1 VKSVAQ
7 PRTPAE
13 IALDLALVAAG
24 LLAAALLIS
33 AALRAVVPQWG
44 GFGRESAA
52 GKGAPRLAHGGAVPQ
67 HSRHPM
73 EAESGAVG
81 PSGSAADRSR
91 GRGSE
96 GVRGSGDHRG
106 AGGGMAGPGETRA
119 QVLNGCGVAGAGA
132 AMASVLRRAGGIDV
146 VEIGNADDFDFES
159 SVVIDRRGDR
169 AAALRVARA
178 LGGAPVVL
186 QRSDGCCEVTV
197 IVGYDRGRWLDP
209 LQGGTPGSGH

>member
-1 VKSVAQ
+1 MTAPAQ
-7 PRTPAE
+7 SRSARRTPAE
-13 IALDLALVAAG
+13 IALDVALVAAG
-24 LLAAALLIS
+24 LLSAALLVS
-33 AALRAVVPQWG
+33 VLLRALVPQWG
-44 GFGRESAA
+44 GFGRENARKAELVVHERQAEEAGDVAGATAA
-52 GKGAPRLAHGGAVPQ
+52 GK
-67 HSRHPM
+67 
-73 EAESGAVG
+73 AESGSPGQSHAPRGGVG
-81 PSGSAADRSR
+81 ASG
-91 GRGSE
+91 E
-96 GVRGSGDHRG
+96 IK
-106 AGGGMAGPGETRA
+106 A

-169 AAALRVARA
+169 ASAMRVARA

-209 LQGGTPGSGH
+209 LQGGSGP